1 MWGGP
6 RKRKG
11 LHRWVPTSLY
21 YNTMYCDAFD
31 ISVWDKEYL
40 VTVFDKVAHFWSV
53 WLSIVLWVVWIFR
66 VTSCVIAFLGMSC
79 CHDSMTASK
88 RGQAV
93 TPCHE
98 KNVHSR
104 QYSVVQNV
112 RKCEPAMN
120 TWYVTIQLV
129 LGDFCER
136 NSTPNRMTTATFEG
150 AKLKQTN

>member
-1 MWGGP
+1 
-6 RKRKG
+6 
-11 LHRWVPTSLY
+11 
-21 YNTMYCDAFD
+21 
-31 ISVWDKEYL
+31 
-40 VTVFDKVAHFWSV
+40 
-53 WLSIVLWVVWIFR
+53 
-66 VTSCVIAFLGMSC
+66 
-79 CHDSMTASK
+79 MTASK

-93 TPCHE
+93 IRCHE

-104 QYSVVQNV
+104 ERYRQYSVVQDV

-136 NSTPNRMTTATFEG
+136 NTTLNRMTTATFEG